1 MAYGENPR
9 DGSSELFHSPHVI
22 NVPAG
27 SDACSKFHK
36 LRSQFCELFL
46 AFFWKLLSDLTLSLY
61 RQLLL
66 PLLLL
71 QRVLV

>member
-1 MAYGENPR
+1 
-9 DGSSELFHSPHVI
+9 
-22 NVPAG
+22 
-27 SDACSKFHK
+27 
-36 LRSQFCELFL
+36 
-46 AFFWKLLSDLTLSLY
+46 LSDLTLSLY